1 MPPDGKEVDKGRNV
15 PKKDWLI
22 KIMVG
27 SNAARWRVIKLE
39 WAAFEAELDLT
50 RMGPP
55 MGIRSNGRT

>member
-1 MPPDGKEVDKGRNV
+1 MSLDGEEVDKGLNV

-27 SNAARWRVIKLE
+27 SKADCWRVIKLE

-55 MGIRSNGRT
+55 MGICSNGRI